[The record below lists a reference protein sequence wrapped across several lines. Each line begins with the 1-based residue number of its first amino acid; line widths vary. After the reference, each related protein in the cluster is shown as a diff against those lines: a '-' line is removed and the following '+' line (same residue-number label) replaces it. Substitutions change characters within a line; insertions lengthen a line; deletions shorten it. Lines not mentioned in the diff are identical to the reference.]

1 MALSIFD
8 DKAHFPVSEELAR
21 ALAPSARRWQELVET
36 VARDHAPVDEVWN
49 FAGAKYGWSLR
60 LKQKD
65 RILVYLTPQ
74 AGQFLVGIVLGEKA
88 VRAAH
93 ESDLPNAL
101 LELLDAAK
109 PYAEGR
115 GIRFPVMTSD
125 DVGTVLRL
133 LELKVGC

>member
-1 MALSIFD
+1 MALSVFD
-8 DKAHFPVSEELAR
+8 EKAHFPEAEELAR
-21 ALAPSARRWQELVET
+21 VLGPSARRWQELVET
-36 VARDHAPVDEVWN
+36 VARDHAPIDEVWN

-93 ESDLPNAL
+93 ESGLPNAL

-115 GIRFPVMTSD
+115 GIRLPVTTSD
-125 DVGTVLRL
+125 GVGTVLRL